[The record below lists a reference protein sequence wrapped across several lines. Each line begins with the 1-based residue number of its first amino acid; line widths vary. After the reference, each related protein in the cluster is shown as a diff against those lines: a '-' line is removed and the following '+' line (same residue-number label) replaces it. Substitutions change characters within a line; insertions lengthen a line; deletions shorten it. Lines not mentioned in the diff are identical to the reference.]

1 MKLAMK
7 QMSLIRLNKYIS
19 EAGICSRRKAD
30 ELIVSGRISVN
41 SEIITELGFKI
52 NPEKDIVALDGEKIH
67 NEKKVYFVLNKP
79 AGYISTSS
87 DEKGRKKVIDLIK
100 VKQRIFSVGRLD
112 RDTTGVLILTN
123 DGEFANLL
131 THPKNEVLREYLVTV
146 DKNIDFEKLRKIKV
160 IELEDGPVNIISIRE
175 TKSPNEV
182 IIKLN
187 EGRNHIVKRLF
198 NRLGFRVKKLHR
210 ISFAGIT
217 AAGLEFG
224 NFRKLSYIEVL
235 NIKNKYKKNENL

>member
-1 MKLAMK
+1 MK
-7 QMSLIRLNKYIS
+7 QMNLIRLNKYIS

-30 ELIVSGRISVN
+30 ELIASGRISVN

-79 AGYISTSS
+79 AGYICTSS

-131 THPKNEVLREYLVTV
+131 THPKNEVLREYLVTL

-160 IELEDGPVNIISIRE
+160 IELDDGPVKIISIKE

-198 NRLGFRVKKLHR
+198 NELGFRVKKLHR

-217 AAGLEFG
+217 VAGLAFG